1 MNNNEY
7 MVYLYSNVS
16 NSCSQVKPLI
26 EQLMN
31 ISKIPIKSL
40 NVDTK
45 QVKEIIKN
53 SKQIKINYVPSLI
66 LISKLK
72 NKVEVYEGKEFI
84 TTVNSLIEAFTE
96 IQKNE
101 LYEKQ
106 ISEELNNSNQSN
118 NNQNPLM
125 KSKNTVIG
133 KTSLLDI
140 LGEDNVIDKNKSSK
154 KFGRTKLNMPN
165 DVNPFSVSED
175 GRMLIGNIDQ
185 PIRGDGH
192 DKMKKSSITEF
203 GLVNDDMEQ
212 KVRFN
217 EELDENINYDIDEFD
232 NDDSNNFSEESRS
245 VTNIRKMVQETPLK
259 ANTEKTKKVPV
270 KIGKKVEMLEDLSS
284 IFETPSEKPSENY
297 GLEKFEGNLD
307 DLRGE
312 PSRKDEKTALSSA
325 TKMAAEQMMRD
336 RERESSELNKRRR

>member
-1 MNNNEY
+1 MDNNEY

-45 QVKEIIKN
+45 QVKQIIKN
-53 SKQIKINYVPSLI
+53 SKQLKINYVPSLI

-72 NKVEVYEGKEFI
+72 NKVEVYEGKDFVS
-84 TTVNSLIEAFTE
+84 TVNSLIQAFTQ
-96 IQKNE
+96 IHQNE
-101 LYEKQ
+101 LYQKQ
-106 ISEELNNSNQSN
+106 ISEQLKNSNQTN

-125 KSKNTVIG
+125 NSKNTNIG
-133 KTSLLDI
+133 KTSLSDV
-140 LGEDNVIDKNKSSK
+140 LGDNNIVDTNKSSK

-165 DVNPFSVSED
+165 DVNPFSED
-175 GRMLIGNIDQ
+175 GRMLIGNLDQ

-203 GLVNDDMEQ
+203 GLVKDDIEK

-217 EELDENINYDIDEFD
+217 EELDENINYDI
-232 NDDSNNFSEESRS
+232 EESENSDMDDFSDR
-245 VTNIRKMVQETPLK
+245 NITDIRQMVQETPLK
-259 ANTEKTKKVPV
+259 PNPKKVPV

-284 IFETPSEKPSENY
+284 IFETPSEKSTENY
-297 GLEKFEGNLD
+297 GLEKFEGNID

-312 PSRKDEKTALSSA
+312 PSRKDERTALSSA
-325 TKMAAEQMMRD
+325 TKSAAEQMMRE
-336 RERESSELNKRRR
+336 RERESSELKNRRR

>member
-1 MNNNEY
+1 MDNNEY

-45 QVKEIIKN
+45 QVRQIIKN
-53 SKQIKINYVPSLI
+53 SKQIKINYIPALI

-72 NKVEVYEGKEFI
+72 NKVEVYEGKDFI
-84 TTVNSLIEAFTE
+84 STVNSLIQAFTQ
-96 IQKNE
+96 IHQNE
-101 LYEKQ
+101 LYQKQ
-106 ISEELNNSNQSN
+106 ISEQLKNSNQTN

-125 KSKNTVIG
+125 NSKNTTIG
-133 KTSLLDI
+133 KTSLSDV
-140 LGEDNVIDKNKSSK
+140 LGDNNVIDTNKSSK

-165 DVNPFSVSED
+165 DVNPFSED
-175 GRMLIGNIDQ
+175 GRMLIGNLDQ
-185 PIRGDGH
+185 PIRGVGH

-203 GLVNDDMEQ
+203 GLVKDDIEK

-217 EELDENINYDIDEFD
+217 EELDENINYDI
-232 NDDSNNFSEESRS
+232 EESD
-245 VTNIRKMVQETPLK
+245 NIDDFSDRNITDIRQMVQETPLK
-259 ANTEKTKKVPV
+259 PNTKKVPV
-270 KIGKKVEMLEDLSS
+270 KIGKKVEMLEDLSA
-284 IFETPSEKPSENY
+284 IFETPNEKSKENY
-297 GLEKFEGNLD
+297 GLEKFEGNID

-325 TKMAAEQMMRD
+325 TKTAAEQMLRE

>member
-45 QVKEIIKN
+45 QVKQIIKN
-53 SKQIKINYVPSLI
+53 SKQLKINYVPSLI

-72 NKVEVYEGKEFI
+72 NKVEVYEGKDFI
-84 TTVNSLIEAFTE
+84 STVNSLIQAFTQ
-96 IQKNE
+96 IQQNE
-101 LYEKQ
+101 LYQKQ
-106 ISEELNNSNQSN
+106 IAEQLQNSNQTN

-125 KSKNTVIG
+125 NAKNTTIG
-133 KTSLLDI
+133 KTSLSDV
-140 LGEDNVIDKNKSSK
+140 LGDNNVIDTNKSSK

-165 DVNPFSVSED
+165 DVNPFSED
-175 GRMLIGNIDQ
+175 GRMLIGNLDQ

-203 GLVNDDMEQ
+203 GLVKDDIEK

-217 EELDENINYDIDEFD
+217 EELDENINYDIDE
-232 NDDSNNFSEESRS
+232 NDEIDEFSDRNI
-245 VTNIRKMVQETPLK
+245 TNIRQMVQETPLK
-259 ANTEKTKKVPV
+259 PNTKKVPV

-284 IFETPSEKPSENY
+284 IFETSSEKSTENY
-297 GLEKFEGNLD
+297 GLEKFEGNID

-312 PSRKDEKTALSSA
+312 PSRKDERTALSSA
-325 TKMAAEQMMRD
+325 TKSAAEQMMRE
-336 RERESSELNKRRR
+336 RERESSELKNRRR

>member
-1 MNNNEY
+1 MDNNEY

-45 QVKEIIKN
+45 QVKQIIKN
-53 SKQIKINYVPSLI
+53 SKQLKINYIPALI

-72 NKVEVYEGKEFI
+72 NKVEVYEGKDFI
-84 TTVNSLIEAFTE
+84 STVNSLIEAFTQ
-96 IQKNE
+96 IHQNE
-101 LYEKQ
+101 LHQKQ
-106 ISEELNNSNQSN
+106 ISEQLKNSNQT

-125 KSKNTVIG
+125 NSKNTTIG
-133 KTSLLDI
+133 KTSLSDV
-140 LGEDNVIDKNKSSK
+140 LGVDNIIDQNKSK

-165 DVNPFSVSED
+165 DVNPFSED
-175 GRMLIGNIDQ
+175 GRMLIGNLDQ

-203 GLVNDDMEQ
+203 GLVKDDIEK
-212 KVRFN
+212 KVRFDEDYN
-217 EELDENINYDIDEFD
+217 ERMNYDI
-232 NDDSNNFSEESRS
+232 EESESDNEGDDFSDRNIS
-245 VTNIRKMVQETPLK
+245 NIRQMVKETPLK
-259 ANTEKTKKVPV
+259 PNPEKTKKVPV

-284 IFETPSEKPSENY
+284 IFETPSEKSSENY
-297 GLEKFEGNLD
+297 GLEKFEGNIE

-312 PSRKDEKTALSSA
+312 PSRKDERTALSSA
-325 TKMAAEQMMRD
+325 TKTAAEQMMRE
-336 RERESSELNKRRR
+336 RERESSELNNRRR

>member
-1 MNNNEY
+1 MDNNEY

-45 QVKEIIKN
+45 QVRQIIKN
-53 SKQIKINYVPSLI
+53 SKQIKINYIPALI

-72 NKVEVYEGKEFI
+72 NKVEVYEGKDFI
-84 TTVNSLIEAFTE
+84 STVNSLIQAFTQ
-96 IQKNE
+96 IHQNE
-101 LYEKQ
+101 LYQKQ
-106 ISEELNNSNQSN
+106 ISEQLKNSNQTN

-125 KSKNTVIG
+125 NSKNTTIG
-133 KTSLLDI
+133 KTSLSDV
-140 LGEDNVIDKNKSSK
+140 LGDNNVIDKNKSSK

-165 DVNPFSVSED
+165 DVNPFSED
-175 GRMLIGNIDQ
+175 GRMLIGNLDQ

-203 GLVNDDMEQ
+203 GLVNDDKEQ

-232 NDDSNNFSEESRS
+232 NDDSNNFSEGSQS

-259 ANTEKTKKVPV
+259 ANTGTTKKVPV

-284 IFETPSEKPSENY
+284 IFETPSEKSSENY

-325 TKMAAEQMMRD
+325 TKMAAEQMMRE